1 MSKGDKG
8 MGSDGTQPLGDMRA
22 VVTGGGGAIGGAA
35 AVLLA
40 RDGAHVLLAG
50 RTRSK
55 LERAA
60 ERVTEA
66 IGSGT
71 GSVDL
76 MEVDALDEEAVIE
89 MAARAAGPEGRIDM
103 AVAVVGGG
111 ATPLPVL
118 AQTVASLEHTLT
130 ANITS
135 TFLVL
140 KHVGTRMV
148 AGGGGSIVAVSSMQA
163 TESAPMFGPY
173 CAAKAGLEMLCRVAA
188 DELGAAGVRVNMVR
202 PGLTRNGNDGHL
214 SEDPEALERYM
225 VEQPLARPGEA
236 IDIGQAIR
244 YLAGPESSW
253 VTGESITVDGG
264 TSLRRFPDLTEVW
277 QHRGVDTSI
286 PGRSSH

>member
-1 MSKGDKG
+1 